1 MQRVNHL
8 PRRVI
13 SIVLTIVMV
22 ASLFSGILPGLGVTA
37 KAAANEIA
45 NDSLKISVG
54 DLGQISTL
62 NIVNNPRNRSNRE
75 INFVLPN
82 DTRPQNGVQHQWM
95 GEMIFS
101 VRSSADGSFPA
112 DNTGFVEVDTNKTL
126 AAGGSTT
133 ASNIASD
140 NPYIEKTVVSD
151 KKVEVNFIGQDLSST
166 TDRTMKGFDVKSTY
180 DMDTEDGSL
189 LWTITLKNKSDA
201 YLEFGDVGL
210 PMPWNNKYTN
220 QNSVYSERVTAH
232 TCSAVRTS
240 GLTI

>member
-62 NIVNNPRNRSNRE
+62 NIVNNPRNRRNQE

-82 DTRPQNGVQHQWM
+82 NTNPQNGVQHQWM

-101 VRSSADGSFPA
+101 VRSSGRQLPRRQHRLRR
-112 DNTGFVEVDTNKTL
+112 GRHE
-126 AAGGSTT
+126 
-133 ASNIASD
+133 
-140 NPYIEKTVVSD
+140 
-151 KKVEVNFIGQDLSST
+151 QDPRSRRL
-166 TDRTMKGFDVKSTY
+166 DHRIQHRF
-180 DMDTEDGSL
+180 
-189 LWTITLKNKSDA
+189 
-201 YLEFGDVGL
+201 
-210 PMPWNNKYTN
+210 
-220 QNSVYSERVTAH
+220 R
-232 TCSAVRTS
+232 
-240 GLTI
+240 

>member
-101 VRSSADGSFPA
+101 VRSSADGSFPRRQHRLCR
-112 DNTGFVEVDTNKTL
+112 GRHE
-126 AAGGSTT
+126 
-133 ASNIASD
+133 
-140 NPYIEKTVVSD
+140 
-151 KKVEVNFIGQDLSST
+151 QDPRSRRL
-166 TDRTMKGFDVKSTY
+166 DHRIQHRF
-180 DMDTEDGSL
+180 
-189 LWTITLKNKSDA
+189 
-201 YLEFGDVGL
+201 
-210 PMPWNNKYTN
+210 
-220 QNSVYSERVTAH
+220 R
-232 TCSAVRTS
+232 
-240 GLTI
+240 

>member
-8 PRRVI
+8 PRRV
-13 SIVLTIVMV
+13 IVLTIVMV

-95 GEMIFS
+95 GEMIRPLQRGRQLPRRQHRLRRGRHEQDP
-101 VRSSADGSFPA
+101 RSRRLDHRFQHR
-112 DNTGFVEVDTNKTL
+112 F
-126 AAGGSTT
+126 
-133 ASNIASD
+133 
-140 NPYIEKTVVSD
+140 
-151 KKVEVNFIGQDLSST
+151 
-166 TDRTMKGFDVKSTY
+166 R
-180 DMDTEDGSL
+180 
-189 LWTITLKNKSDA
+189 
-201 YLEFGDVGL
+201 
-210 PMPWNNKYTN
+210 
-220 QNSVYSERVTAH
+220 
-232 TCSAVRTS
+232 
-240 GLTI
+240 

>member
-126 AAGGSTT
+126 AAAARLPLPTSLPITPISRRPLSATRRSRST
-133 ASNIASD
+133 
-140 NPYIEKTVVSD
+140 
-151 KKVEVNFIGQDLSST
+151 SSA
-166 TDRTMKGFDVKSTY
+166 RT
-180 DMDTEDGSL
+180 
-189 LWTITLKNKSDA
+189 
-201 YLEFGDVGL
+201 
-210 PMPWNNKYTN
+210 
-220 QNSVYSERVTAH
+220 
-232 TCSAVRTS
+232 
-240 GLTI
+240 

>member
-112 DNTGFVEVDTNKTL
+112 DNTGFVEVDTNL
-126 AAGGSTT
+126 YREDRCQRQEGRGQLHRPGPELH
-133 ASNIASD
+133 D
-140 NPYIEKTVVSD
+140 GPYHEGLRC
-151 KKVEVNFIGQDLSST
+151 EVHL
-166 TDRTMKGFDVKSTY
+166 
-180 DMDTEDGSL
+180 
-189 LWTITLKNKSDA
+189 
-201 YLEFGDVGL
+201 
-210 PMPWNNKYTN
+210 
-220 QNSVYSERVTAH
+220 
-232 TCSAVRTS
+232 
-240 GLTI
+240 

>member
-101 VRSSADGSFPA
+101 V
-112 DNTGFVEVDTNKTL
+112 EVDTNKTL

-189 LWTITLKNKSDA
+189 LWTITLKNKSGA

-210 PMPWNNKYTN
+210 PILRARHGPYLCRRG
-220 QNSVYSERVTAH
+220 QRLCLCDPLQRRRQLHPLHAGRHLRCPHRV
-232 TCSAVRTS
+232 C
-240 GLTI
+240 G